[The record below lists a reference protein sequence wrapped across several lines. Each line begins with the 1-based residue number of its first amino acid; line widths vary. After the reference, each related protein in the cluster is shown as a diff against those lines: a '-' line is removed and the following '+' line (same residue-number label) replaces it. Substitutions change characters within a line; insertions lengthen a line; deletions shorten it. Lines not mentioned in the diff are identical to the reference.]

1 METERRGMSFLA
13 LSFLRR
19 TTVGDDR
26 SLCDESGVER
36 TGGDG
41 ILINTQHVALK
52 THYYL
57 TRVIGNMNIVT
68 FYVKL
73 ATVTICLQRQI

>member
-41 ILINTQHVALK
+41 ILINTQYVAFK

-57 TRVIGNMNIVT
+57 TRFLGNMNIYT
-68 FYVKL
+68 FHMKL
-73 ATVTICLQRQI
+73 AIITICF